1 MARQHWLEWPVKDSS
16 ETSAVIL
23 SCRFA
28 VGLFKAIVQHRIGVR
43 GRLAALINIRKIKK
57 SVELNILVE
66 QAWVSL
72 TPANTLIHL
81 FVQVS
86 LTIRAIEEKPV
97 LFRLKRHF

>member
-1 MARQHWLEWPVKDSS
+1 
-16 ETSAVIL
+16 
-23 SCRFA
+23 
-28 VGLFKAIVQHRIGVR
+28 
-43 GRLAALINIRKIKK
+43 
-57 SVELNILVE
+57 
-66 QAWVSL
+66 VSL